1 MQNFLSEYMSEVYF
15 NLISE
20 SELRYSACPGNRLCP
35 DDICQKNEF
44 SQNLMKSISN
54 YIRMIQDTKNHL

>member
-1 MQNFLSEYMSEVYF
+1 MSEVYF

-20 SELRYSACPGNRLCP
+20 SELRYSACAGNWLCP

-54 YIRMIQDTKNHL
+54 YSRMIQDTKNHI

>member
-1 MQNFLSEYMSEVYF
+1 MQKFVTEHMSEVYF
-15 NLISE
+15 NLISWSE
-20 SELRYSACPGNRLCP
+20 SRYLACAGNQLCP

-54 YIRMIQDTKNHL
+54 YSRMIQDTKNHL